1 MEPSP
6 VSPYSP
12 VCSHQG
18 EGMWLQSGSW
28 KRRHAGKSLL
38 LGGWP
43 RKKEMWMRLFH
54 RWVISGCCLIGR
66 IIPESLISWVSNG
79 TGSMDHKYLQIISC
93 CRFSNCFQGGVI
105 MKWLN
110 VKLNPWVLFLCVSV
124 MCLMHQGYHMAG
136 FEIKRCL
143 IIWLWVELRIFT
155 WVCFYPKVSMSSY
168 YLDHNIHNS
177 THNTHNTY
185 THHIHT

>member
-18 EGMWLQSGSW
+18 EGMWLQGGSW

-38 LGGWP
+38 LGGRP

-93 CRFSNCFQGGVI
+93 CRFSNCFQRGGGYYEMTQCEIESLGLISMCKCDVSDASGLPHGWFWNQE
-105 MKWLN
+105 MFDNLALSWTENFHLG
-110 VKLNPWVLFLCVSV
+110 LFLS
-124 MCLMHQGYHMAG
+124 QGVH
-136 FEIKRCL
+136 
-143 IIWLWVELRIFT
+143 V
-155 WVCFYPKVSMSSY
+155 
-168 YLDHNIHNS
+168 
-177 THNTHNTY
+177 
-185 THHIHT
+185 